1 MPRKILFCCL
11 LAVFIW
17 AGNTI
22 VTKLAAGNIPPGAIA
37 FWRWLIAF
45 LILTPFVAGSVWRH
59 RAIVRRHLWKLAV
72 LGFLGM
78 AFCQGI
84 AYYAASF
91 TSATNM
97 ALLLALIPLMTFA
110 LSACLLR
117 EWPSTLA
124 IAGGVVSLAGI
135 CIVLGKGDPSQLL
148 AHGLGR
154 GDLLMFLAVIAL
166 AAYGIL
172 LRTWSSP
179 LPTFTSLY
187 VQIAWALVFL
197 LPGFLL
203 ERAATFTASNVAIL
217 LYAAIAGSIVAP
229 FVWMKAV
236 QRLGAN
242 RISIFMNLIPII
254 TAVAAAILLGESL
267 HGYHVVGGGLTLG
280 GIVLN
285 QRHAAPRRSPAQAV
299 AAEG

>member
-1 MPRKILFCCL
+1 MPRKYLFFCL

-22 VTKLAAGNIPPGAIA
+22 VTKLAAGNIPPGVIA
-37 FWRWLIAF
+37 FGRWMIAF
-45 LILTPFVAGSVWRH
+45 AILTPFVAGSVWRH
-59 RAIVRRHLWKLAV
+59 RQTVRSHFWKLAV

-97 ALLLALIPLMTFA
+97 ALLLALVPLMTFT
-110 LSACLLR
+110 LSAVCLR
-117 EWPSTLA
+117 QSPSGLA
-124 IAGGVVSLAGI
+124 IAGGVVSLVGI
-135 CIVLGKGDPSQLL
+135 CIVLGKGDPSQLM
-148 AHGLGR
+148 AQGLGR

-166 AAYGIL
+166 AGYGIL
-172 LRTWSSP
+172 LRNWSGP

-187 VQIAWALVFL
+187 VQIGWALVFL

-203 ERAATFTASNVAIL
+203 ERSATFSASNVAIL

-236 QRLGAN
+236 HHLGAN

-254 TAVAAAILLGESL
+254 TAIAAAMFLGESL
-267 HGYHVVGGGLTLG
+267 HAYHVVGGGLTIG
-280 GIVLN
+280 GIILN
-285 QRHAAPRRSPAQAV
+285 QRNAVRTRQPAAAP
-299 AAEG
+299 AEA